1 MLILW
6 NLLPVVVPWG
16 TLICPLPFTILR
28 IRWTLIF
35 LMVTLSQSP
44 APSLVPI
51 LLSLPNSLSW
61 STFAYGCWGQ
71 GKAASRYLTTAYW
84 LFQTKIFWEAARGSF
99 WLSSPSLNAGNR
111 SPCDRCP
118 PWSWILRDNIAK
130 SYKTQSLKSPY
141 K

>member
-1 MLILW
+1 MCIWMKVITMILY
-6 NLLPVVVPWG
+6 
-16 TLICPLPFTILR
+16 TCLR
-28 IRWTLIF
+28 KADLK
-35 LMVTLSQSP
+35 VQLSAFALRHLAGRLGSG
-44 APSLVPI
+44 
-51 LLSLPNSLSW
+51 LSW
-61 STFAYGCWGQ
+61 DGRDGWDSSSRRLAQVSLDCLGPMQATP
-71 GKAASRYLTTAYW
+71 RYLTTAYW
-84 LFQTKIFWEAARGSF
+84 LFQTKIIWEAARGGF